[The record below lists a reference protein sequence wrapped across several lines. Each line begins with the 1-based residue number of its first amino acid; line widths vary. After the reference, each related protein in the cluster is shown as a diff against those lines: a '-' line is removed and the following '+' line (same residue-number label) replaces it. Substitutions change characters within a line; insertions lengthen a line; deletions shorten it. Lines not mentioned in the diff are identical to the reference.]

1 MWEKRYENRRLKAVA
16 FCVLLAVSTMLPSTD
31 ALKTKSRSKSSSS
44 SSSSGRVSKPSS
56 TSYSNPGSLS
66 YSNYQSKPAPKPAPK
81 PSAPVDTS
89 NQRNIG
95 WNVNNQAKPAGSVAQ
110 PAVNKPPPYPVQS
123 NAAKPPYPVQSNAG
137 KPPYPVQQHSNTHQT
152 HAAPGGPPPPYSH
165 GPPPP
170 YSAANN
176 PNMNSRFNEPPPMYS
191 PGNQG
196 FRPGQ
201 PGFGQPGS
209 YGQPG
214 FGQPGSFGQPMG
226 GYGGAGGYHPQGA
239 GFGAPHGTFQG
250 GGYAPPVNYA
260 PQPSFPIAAI
270 PVGAYK
276 PQSSGLGVGGI
287 AAGIGTGLLAGAAGS
302 ALYNALRPEDRG
314 RYREG
319 PGGGG
324 VTIINNVPAAAGA
337 APVEGAAPAM
347 AAVPVQTSPGVAA
360 AAPAPNSP
368 PASGA
373 ADGSSNVPLAP
384 MPGSSDNA
392 NPNAPNVP
400 VQTDPME
407 TTTVDPN
414 AKQYIPPPGQYY
426 PATGQYV
433 PPGEYDPATGIFTP
447 GRYIAETNI
456 FQSGLYD
463 PLSQMFTP
471 GRYDTTGQFIADPD
485 NPPLSLAPNSGAAPA
500 AQPETVTP
508 AVASQFKTTSGANMP
523 PISNLLVALDAFECK
538 KFGAL
543 NYAPREESHM
553 IAPLQKGRPF
563 PP

>member
-170 YSAANN
+170 
-176 PNMNSRFNEPPPMYS
+176 
-191 PGNQG
+191 
-196 FRPGQ
+196 
-201 PGFGQPGS
+201 
-209 YGQPG
+209 
-214 FGQPGSFGQPMG
+214 FGQPMG

-302 ALYNALRPEDRG
+302 ALYNALRPED
-314 RYREG
+314 
-319 PGGGG
+319 P
-324 VTIINNVPAAAGA
+324 A
-337 APVEGAAPAM
+337 APV
-347 AAVPVQTSPGVAA
+347 
-360 AAPAPNSP
+360 PNSP

-471 GRYDTTGQFIADPD
+471 GRYDATGQFIADPD

-523 PISNLLVALDAFECK
+523 PISNLLVAL
-538 KFGAL
+538 GAVFL
-543 NYAPREESHM
+543 SF
-553 IAPLQKGRPF
+553 IARF
-563 PP
+563 

>member
-1 MWEKRYENRRLKAVA
+1 MRERGYEARRLKVLAV
-16 FCVLLAVSTMLPSTD
+16 CMLLAVSCLLPKAE

-44 SSSSGRVSKPSS
+44 SSSSGRKPSS

-66 YSNYQSKPAPKPAPK
+66 YNNYQAKPAPKPAPK

-110 PAVNKPPPYPVQS
+110 PAANKPPYPVQS
-123 NAAKPPYPVQSNAG
+123 NAAKPPYPVQAT
-137 KPPYPVQQHSNTHQT
+137 HSNTHQT
-152 HAAPGGPPPPYSH
+152 HSAPGAPPPPYSH

-176 PNMNSRFNEPPPMYS
+176 PNMNSRFNDPPPMYS

-214 FGQPGSFGQPMG
+214 GYGQPMG
-226 GYGGAGGYHPQGA
+226 GYGGAGGYHPPA
-239 GFGAPHGTFQG
+239 SGFGAPHGTFQG

-260 PQPSFPIAAI
+260 PAPSFPIAAI

-276 PQSSGLGVGGI
+276 PQSSGIGVGGI

-314 RYREG
+314 RYRDTN
-319 PGGGG
+319 GG
-324 VTIINNVPAAAGA
+324 VTIINNVPAAPAAGA
-337 APVEGAAPAM
+337 APVEGAAPGPVQASGV
-347 AAVPVQTSPGVAA
+347 AAVPN
-360 AAPAPNSP
+360 PAP
-368 PASGA
+368 PATGTN
-373 ADGSSNVPLAP
+373 GQSSVPIAP
-384 MPGSSDNA
+384 MQGAGENS
-392 NPNAPNVP
+392 NPMAQTP
-400 VQTDPME
+400 VQTAPAE

-433 PPGEYDPATGIFTP
+433 PPGEYDPTTGIFTP
-447 GRYIAETNI
+447 GRYIPETNV

-471 GRYDTTGQFIADPD
+471 GRYDASGQFIPDPE
-485 NPPLSLAPNSGAAPA
+485 NPPLSLAPNNVA

-508 AVASQFKTTSGANMP
+508 AVASQFKTTSGGSMQM
-523 PISNLLVALDAFECK
+523 ISLLTTL
-538 KFGAL
+538 GAL
-543 NYAPREESHM
+543 LLSGGMRSL
-553 IAPLQKGRPF
+553 IIRF
-563 PP
+563 

>member
-1 MWEKRYENRRLKAVA
+1 MRERGIESRRLKVLA
-16 FCVLLAVSTMLPSTD
+16 FCLLLGVSCLVPKVEAV
-31 ALKTKSRSKSSSS
+31 KTKSRSKSSSS

-66 YSNYQSKPAPKPAPK
+66 YNNYQAKPAPAKPAPK

-110 PAVNKPPPYPVQS
+110 PAVNKPPYPVQS
-123 NAAKPPYPVQSNAG
+123 NAAKPPYPVQAT
-137 KPPYPVQQHSNTHQT
+137 HNTHQT
-152 HAAPGGPPPPYSH
+152 HSAPGAPPPPYSH

-170 YSAANN
+170 YSAVNN
-176 PNMNSRFNEPPPMYS
+176 PNMNSRFNEQPPMYS

-214 FGQPGSFGQPMG
+214 GFGQPMG
-226 GYGGAGGYHPQGA
+226 GYHPPA
-239 GFGAPHGTFQG
+239 TGFGAPHGTFQG
-250 GGYAPPVNYA
+250 GGFAPPVNYA
-260 PQPSFPIAAI
+260 PAPSFPVAAI

-276 PQSSGLGVGGI
+276 PQSSGIGVGGI

-314 RYREG
+314 RYREN
-319 PGGGG
+319 G
-324 VTIINNVPAAAGA
+324 VTIINNHAPAAPATPAAGTTLA
-337 APVEGAAPAM
+337 EGAAPAPVQASGV
-347 AAVPVQTSPGVAA
+347 AAVPNA
-360 AAPAPNSP
+360 P
-368 PASGA
+368 PASGTNGQSA
-373 ADGSSNVPLAP
+373 VPLAP
-384 MPGSSDNA
+384 MSGAADNS
-392 NPNAPNVP
+392 NPMSQAP
-400 VQTDPME
+400 VQTAPAE

-433 PPGEYDPATGIFTP
+433 PPGEYDPTTGIFTP
-447 GRYIAETNI
+447 GRYIPETNI

-471 GRYDTTGQFIADPD
+471 GRYDANGQFIPD
-485 NPPLSLAPNSGAAPA
+485 AEHPPLSLAPNNSAV
-500 AQPETVTP
+500 QPETVTP
-508 AVASQFKTTSGANMP
+508 VAASQYKTTSGATMQT
-523 PISNLLVALDAFECK
+523 ISLLTAL
-538 KFGAL
+538 GAL
-543 NYAPREESHM
+543 IFSGSFRVIYC
-553 IAPLQKGRPF
+553 F
-563 PP
+563 

>member
-1 MWEKRYENRRLKAVA
+1 MWEKGNENRRVKAFA
-16 FCVLLAVSTMLPSTD
+16 FCVLLTVTTMVPTSD

-66 YSNYQSKPAPKPAPK
+66 YNNYQSKPAPKPAPK

-110 PAVNKPPPYPVQS
+110 PAANKPPYPVQS
-123 NAAKPPYPVQSNAG
+123 NAGKAPYPVQSNAG

-152 HAAPGGPPPPYSH
+152 HSAPGAPPPPYSH

-214 FGQPGSFGQPMG
+214 FGQPGSYGQPMG
-226 GYGGAGGYHPQGA
+226 GYGGAGGYHQPAG

-260 PQPSFPIAAI
+260 PAPSFPIAAI

-319 PGGGG
+319 AGGG

-337 APVEGAAPAM
+337 APVEGAAPAGPVM
-347 AAVPVQTSPGVAA
+347 ASAPVQTSGIAA
-360 AAPAPNSP
+360 LPNAP
-368 PASGA
+368 PATGT
-373 ADGSSNVPLAP
+373 DGSSSVPIAP
-384 MPGSSDNA
+384 MPGSSDTV

-400 VQTDPME
+400 LQTDPVE

-433 PPGEYDPATGIFTP
+433 PPGEYDPTTGIFTP

-471 GRYDTTGQFIADPD
+471 GRYDANGQFISDPD
-485 NPPLSLAPNSGAAPA
+485 NPPLSLAPNSAPT
-500 AQPETVTP
+500 QPETVTP
-508 AVASQFKTTSGANMP
+508 AVASQFKKTSGANMQH
-523 PISNLLVALDAFECK
+523 ISLWVT
-538 KFGAL
+538 FGAAIL
-543 NYAPREESHM
+543 AKSFDLFAR
-553 IAPLQKGRPF
+553 F
-563 PP
+563 

>member
-1 MWEKRYENRRLKAVA
+1 MWERGYENRRLKAFA
-16 FCVLLAVSTMLPSTD
+16 FCVLLVVSSLLPASD

-81 PSAPVDTS
+81 PSAPIDTS

-95 WNVNNQAKPAGSVAQ
+95 WNVNNQAKPAGSVSQ
-110 PAVNKPPPYPVQS
+110 SAVNKP
-123 NAAKPPYPVQSNAG
+123 PPYPVQSNAG

-152 HAAPGGPPPPYSH
+152 HAAPGAPPPPYSH

-170 YSAANN
+170 YSAVNN
-176 PNMNSRFNEPPPMYS
+176 PNMNTRFNNEPPPMYS

-201 PGFGQPGS
+201 PGFGQPGH

-214 FGQPGSFGQPMG
+214 FGQPMG
-226 GYGGAGGYHPQGA
+226 GYGGAGGYHPPAG

-260 PQPSFPIAAI
+260 PAPSFPIAAI

-276 PQSSGLGVGGI
+276 PQSSGIGVGGI

-319 PGGGG
+319 GNGG

-337 APVEGAAPAM
+337 TPVEGSAPAGAVM
-347 AAVPVQTSPGVAA
+347 APGPAIQTAGVAAVPNSSPGAT
-360 AAPAPNSP
+360 
-368 PASGA
+368 GT
-373 ADGSSNVPLAP
+373 DGSSSVPLAP
-384 MPGSSDNA
+384 LPGSSDNA
-392 NPNAPNVP
+392 NQNAPNVP
-400 VQTDPME
+400 VQTGPLE

-447 GRYIAETNI
+447 GRYIPDTNT

-471 GRYDTTGQFIADPD
+471 GRYDASGQFIADPA
-485 NPPLSLAPNSGAAPA
+485 NPPLSLAPNNNAPS
-500 AQPETVTP
+500 QLETVTP
-508 AVASQFKTTSGANMP
+508 ATASQFKTTAGAKMP
-523 PISNLLVALDAFECK
+523 SISLLTML
-538 KFGAL
+538 GAVIL
-543 NYAPREESHM
+543 SKCFRL
-553 IAPLQKGRPF
+553 IARF
-563 PP
+563 